1 MRERPKFDSRTL
13 KRLLSYMRAY
23 KGTLVLVTVCILLS
37 AVAGAASSMFLQK
50 LIDGY
55 IVPMLGTAS
64 PDYSGLVRELITIGC
79 VYLVGTLATWL
90 YNRRMVTIAQG
101 ALKRIRD
108 EMFEKMQS
116 LPIRYFDTHTHGDIM
131 SLYTNDT
138 DTLRQMI
145 AQSMAQLVSSVFTL
159 AAVFFCMLYISI
171 WLTLIVCAVMALIL
185 VFVRKLT
192 GRIGGYFMAQFKI
205 MFVVALVLMGGLMLL
220 GVHYW
225 AVLAVA
231 IAILDFLPMFGT
243 GTVLIPWAAVKL
255 FTGDFAYA
263 AGLGLLYVLSQA
275 VRQII
280 QPKIQEIQAKYK
292 NNQAK
297 MNEELQALYAK
308 ENYNPMSGCGT
319 LLIQFPVIFGL
330 LDVVYKPLTHLLRFS
345 KETIAALTEVAGTLG
360 IATTGYAPQ
369 ISIYQS
375 VMQNPTAYSSV
386 GTDVIA
392 KIQSLDMGFLGM
404 DLSGT
409 PNLPWQGGWNWLV
422 IIPLL
427 SGLTALLSSIIS
439 MKNSPNMGQAGA
451 SMKMMMYIM
460 PLISIWFTFMVPI
473 GVGIYWTL
481 SNVFGCVQ
489 SLVLNKIY
497 NPKEVAEKLQAE
509 AKERAERERQER
521 IEAKKRA
528 KEALKN
534 GEKVED
540 TTYLSDKEKIKE
552 ARRRYAEKYGD
563 EYIDD

>member
-1 MRERPKFDSRTL
+1 MNFI
-13 KRLLSYMRAY
+13 M
-23 KGTLVLVTVCILLS
+23 TV
-37 AVAGAASSMFLQK
+37 F
-50 LIDGY
+50 GY
-55 IVPMLGTAS
+55 PFGWLM
-64 PDYSGLVRELITIGC
+64 YGL
-79 VYLVGTLATWL
+79 Y
-90 YNRRMVTIAQG
+90 
-101 ALKRIRD
+101 
-108 EMFEKMQS
+108 
-116 LPIRYFDTHTHGDIM
+116 H
-131 SLYTNDT
+131 
-138 DTLRQMI
+138 
-145 AQSMAQLVSSVFTL
+145 LVSN
-159 AAVFFCMLYISI
+159 Y
-171 WLTLIVCAVMALIL
+171 
-185 VFVRKLT
+185 
-192 GRIGGYFMAQFKI
+192 G
-205 MFVVALVLMGGLMLL
+205 VALVL
-220 GVHYW
+220 
-225 AVLAVA
+225 
-231 IAILDFLPMFGT
+231 FT
-243 GTVLIPWAAVKL
+243 LIVKL
-255 FTGDFAYA
+255 LLFP
-263 AGLGLLYVLSQA
+263 LGLKQQKSTVKM
-275 VRQII
+275 QII

-345 KETIAALTEVAGTLG
+345 KETITALTEVAGTLG

-375 VMQNPTAYSSV
+375 VMQNPAAYSSV
-386 GTDVIA
+386 GADVIA

-427 SGLTALLSSIIS
+427 SGLTALLSSVIS

-509 AKERAERERQER
+509 AKERAERERQEK
-521 IEAKKRA
+521 EEEKRR
-528 KEALKN
+528 KE
-534 GEKVED
+534 
-540 TTYLSDKEKIKE
+540 E
-552 ARRRYAEKYGD
+552 ARLERQRRLEEEKKNRGKKKPGQKKSDSDQPGIRKSDSRVGMRTYARGRAYDPNRFGGVTPYHDPNAPEIPEDAVEQARREKGEEAENALAGEELASALPETSPIEEEKETAALESVSEAIDGSEEELSGEEAEEAEQD
-563 EYIDD
+563 ESGEEPDEDKSKDQAE

>member
-1 MRERPKFDSRTL
+1 
-13 KRLLSYMRAY
+13 
-23 KGTLVLVTVCILLS
+23 
-37 AVAGAASSMFLQK
+37 
-50 LIDGY
+50 
-55 IVPMLGTAS
+55 
-64 PDYSGLVRELITIGC
+64 
-79 VYLVGTLATWL
+79 
-90 YNRRMVTIAQG
+90 
-101 ALKRIRD
+101 
-108 EMFEKMQS
+108 
-116 LPIRYFDTHTHGDIM
+116 
-131 SLYTNDT
+131 
-138 DTLRQMI
+138 
-145 AQSMAQLVSSVFTL
+145 
-159 AAVFFCMLYISI
+159 
-171 WLTLIVCAVMALIL
+171 
-185 VFVRKLT
+185 
-192 GRIGGYFMAQFKI
+192 
-205 MFVVALVLMGGLMLL
+205 
-220 GVHYW
+220 
-225 AVLAVA
+225 
-231 IAILDFLPMFGT
+231 
-243 GTVLIPWAAVKL
+243 
-255 FTGDFAYA
+255 
-263 AGLGLLYVLSQA
+263 
-275 VRQII
+275 
-280 QPKIQEIQAKYK
+280 
-292 NNQAK
+292 
-297 MNEELQALYAK
+297 
-308 ENYNPMSGCGT
+308 
-319 LLIQFPVIFGL
+319 
-330 LDVVYKPLTHLLRFS
+330 
-345 KETIAALTEVAGTLG
+345 
-360 IATTGYAPQ
+360 
-369 ISIYQS
+369 
-375 VMQNPTAYSSV
+375 MQNPAAYSSV
-386 GTDVIA
+386 GADVIA

>member
-1 MRERPKFDSRTL
+1 
-13 KRLLSYMRAY
+13 
-23 KGTLVLVTVCILLS
+23 
-37 AVAGAASSMFLQK
+37 
-50 LIDGY
+50 
-55 IVPMLGTAS
+55 
-64 PDYSGLVRELITIGC
+64 
-79 VYLVGTLATWL
+79 
-90 YNRRMVTIAQG
+90 
-101 ALKRIRD
+101 
-108 EMFEKMQS
+108 
-116 LPIRYFDTHTHGDIM
+116 
-131 SLYTNDT
+131 
-138 DTLRQMI
+138 
-145 AQSMAQLVSSVFTL
+145 
-159 AAVFFCMLYISI
+159 
-171 WLTLIVCAVMALIL
+171 
-185 VFVRKLT
+185 
-192 GRIGGYFMAQFKI
+192 
-205 MFVVALVLMGGLMLL
+205 
-220 GVHYW
+220 
-225 AVLAVA
+225 
-231 IAILDFLPMFGT
+231 
-243 GTVLIPWAAVKL
+243 
-255 FTGDFAYA
+255 
-263 AGLGLLYVLSQA
+263 
-275 VRQII
+275 
-280 QPKIQEIQAKYK
+280 
-292 NNQAK
+292 

-345 KETIAALTEVAGTLG
+345 KETIIALTEVAGTLG

-369 ISIYQS
+369 INIYQS
-375 VMQNPTAYSSV
+375 VMQNPAAYSSV
-386 GTDVIA
+386 GADVIA

-534 GEKVED
+534 GETVED
-540 TTYLSDKEKIKE
+540 TSFLSDKEKIKE

>member
-1 MRERPKFDSRTL
+1 MNFI
-13 KRLLSYMRAY
+13 M
-23 KGTLVLVTVCILLS
+23 TV
-37 AVAGAASSMFLQK
+37 F
-50 LIDGY
+50 GY
-55 IVPMLGTAS
+55 PF
-64 PDYSGLVRELITIGC
+64 GC
-79 VYLVGTLATWL
+79 L
-90 YNRRMVTIAQG
+90 Y
-101 ALKRIRD
+101 
-108 EMFEKMQS
+108 
-116 LPIRYFDTHTHGDIM
+116 H
-131 SLYTNDT
+131 
-138 DTLRQMI
+138 
-145 AQSMAQLVSSVFTL
+145 LVSN
-159 AAVFFCMLYISI
+159 Y
-171 WLTLIVCAVMALIL
+171 
-185 VFVRKLT
+185 
-192 GRIGGYFMAQFKI
+192 G
-205 MFVVALVLMGGLMLL
+205 VALVL
-220 GVHYW
+220 
-225 AVLAVA
+225 
-231 IAILDFLPMFGT
+231 FT
-243 GTVLIPWAAVKL
+243 LIVKL
-255 FTGDFAYA
+255 LLFP
-263 AGLGLLYVLSQA
+263 LGLKQQKSTVKM
-275 VRQII
+275 QII

-345 KETIAALTEVAGTLG
+345 KETITALTEVAGTLG

-369 ISIYQS
+369 INIYQS
-375 VMQNPTAYSSV
+375 VMQNPAAYSSV
-386 GTDVIA
+386 GADVIA

-489 SLVLNKIY
+489 SLILNKIY

>member
-1 MRERPKFDSRTL
+1 MNFI
-13 KRLLSYMRAY
+13 M
-23 KGTLVLVTVCILLS
+23 TV
-37 AVAGAASSMFLQK
+37 F
-50 LIDGY
+50 GY
-55 IVPMLGTAS
+55 PFGWLM
-64 PDYSGLVRELITIGC
+64 YGL
-79 VYLVGTLATWL
+79 Y
-90 YNRRMVTIAQG
+90 
-101 ALKRIRD
+101 
-108 EMFEKMQS
+108 
-116 LPIRYFDTHTHGDIM
+116 H
-131 SLYTNDT
+131 
-138 DTLRQMI
+138 
-145 AQSMAQLVSSVFTL
+145 LVSN
-159 AAVFFCMLYISI
+159 Y
-171 WLTLIVCAVMALIL
+171 
-185 VFVRKLT
+185 
-192 GRIGGYFMAQFKI
+192 G
-205 MFVVALVLMGGLMLL
+205 VALVL
-220 GVHYW
+220 
-225 AVLAVA
+225 
-231 IAILDFLPMFGT
+231 FT
-243 GTVLIPWAAVKL
+243 LIVKL
-255 FTGDFAYA
+255 LLFP
-263 AGLGLLYVLSQA
+263 LGLKQQKSTVKM
-275 VRQII
+275 QII

-297 MNEELQALYAK
+297 MNEELQALYSK
-308 ENYNPMSGCGT
+308 EIYNPMSGCGT

-345 KETIAALTEVAGTLG
+345 KETITALTEVAGTLG

-369 ISIYQS
+369 I
-375 VMQNPTAYSSV
+375 
-386 GTDVIA
+386 
-392 KIQSLDMGFLGM
+392 LGM

-509 AKERAERERQER
+509 AKERTERERQER